1 MNKNVILIVFDDNI
15 DNQKLLQDRIRA
27 IDDSYIC
34 FDNCGIISTI
44 LSPKEVYL
52 RLSRDEFSEAHI
64 ACFILALGF
73 DRHRALMPTS
83 LWRYLEQ
90 NMSFGNY
97 SCEEE
102 VNRLN
107 KELIEMQKQLSE
119 SKVEYRR
126 IENDFRN
133 LQGNYRLVCQ
143 QKSAL
148 EQEVSLLRHDSEK

>member
-1 MNKNVILIVFDDNI
+1 M
-15 DNQKLLQDRIRA
+15 
-27 IDDSYIC
+27 
-34 FDNCGIISTI
+34 
-44 LSPKEVYL
+44 
-52 RLSRDEFSEAHI
+52 
-64 ACFILALGF
+64 
-73 DRHRALMPTS
+73 MPTS

-148 EQEVSLLRHDSEK
+148 EQEVSLLRYDSEK